1 MTPVD
6 EREAWMR
13 EAIAEAE
20 KARGR
25 THPNPIVGAI
35 VVKDGVIIG
44 RGHHEKAGAP
54 HAEVMALREA
64 GEAARGAELF
74 VTLEPCNH
82 TGRTPPCT
90 EAILA
95 AGIARVFG
103 GTPDPN
109 RHVRGGGADR
119 LRAAGVPTEMGVAG
133 ARCDAA
139 NEQWLKFIET
149 GTPWV
154 ALKAASTLDGK
165 IATRTGDSRWVTGEK
180 SRARVH
186 QLRDQLDAVLVGIN
200 TVLQDDPQ
208 LNVRVDSLSASGDRV
223 LRTPRDP
230 VRIVLDAKART
241 PLAARVLTQPGSART
256 LIAVTEL
263 APPDKLRALE
273 DAGAIVVRC
282 ASNSAGLI
290 ELPGLLKQLGAR
302 GLTSLLVEGGAA
314 IHGSFLRE
322 KLWDELYLFQAPKL
336 AGNDALSWAGFA
348 GSDRMEEAISL
359 EKIAIDSE
367 SCAPDLMIK
376 ARRPG

>member
-1 MTPVD
+1 MDP
-6 EREAWMR
+6 RETWMR

-20 KARGR
+20 KARGC

-64 GEAARGAELF
+64 GGAARGAELF

-103 GTPDPN
+103 GTRDPN

-119 LRAAGVPTEMGVAG
+119 LRAAGVPTELGVAG

-154 ALKAASTLDGK
+154 VLKAASTLDGK

-208 LNVRVDSLSASGDRV
+208 LNVRIESNSAAGDRV

-241 PLAARVLTQPGSART
+241 PPTARMLTQPGSAKT

-263 APPDKLRALE
+263 APQERLRALE
-273 DAGAIVVRC
+273 DAGAIVIRC
-282 ASNSAGLI
+282 ASNTGRQI

-336 AGNDALSWAGFA
+336 AGSDGLSWAGFT
-348 GSDRMEEAISL
+348 GSESMSQAIAL
-359 EKIAIDSE
+359 GELHVDAV
-367 SCAPDLMIK
+367 SCAPDLLIK
-376 ARRPG
+376 ARRGG